1 MAIHKDHEIH
11 HRRFGRNLGL
21 ALVLGAFVV
30 LLMGLTVVKVQRG
43 ELNEGFDHV
52 VRPAMEI
59 QQ

>member
-30 LLMGLTVVKVQRG
+30 LLMGLTVVKVTSEARALAAQ
-43 ELNEGFDHV
+43 E
-52 VRPAMEI
+52 AK
-59 QQ
+59 Q